1 MGVAFKFGI
10 AALSACVCLALADPI
25 PAAVGPSEPADDG
38 CADGRQ
44 DSIAC
49 AQMQLFRSVRS
60 FFDQDKMEL
69 VGGLSLIKTEKKAAR
84 SLAAEDVNNVETARD
99 TDERETALEDFT
111 VHKVMRFFQDR
122 TLHWN
127 LSPVV
132 TEVSET
138 ARSVVAQIPPQIKS
152 KISDYIE
159 EGRGM
164 MKKKKLLKHLL
175 PLLIGLKVKLSA
187 FAVIA
192 YIVIALIAKKALLA
206 GLISLLV
213 SGFIFIK
220 KLLSQH
226 HHAPHHEVIETHAQP
241 HGSYGS
247 GAPSGYSAS
256 SSGWDS
262 YGGGHDAH
270 GSYSNNVA
278 QTLAYSGQKP
288 ATR

>member
-1 MGVAFKFGI
+1 
-10 AALSACVCLALADPI
+10 
-25 PAAVGPSEPADDG
+25 
-38 CADGRQ
+38 
-44 DSIAC
+44 
-49 AQMQLFRSVRS
+49 MQLFRSVRS
-60 FFDQDKMEL
+60 FFDQDKVEL
-69 VGGLSLIKTEKKAAR
+69 VGGLSLIKTEKKSPR
-84 SLAAEDVNNVETARD
+84 SLDTAEDVNNVENARD
-99 TDERETALEDFT
+99 SQDRETALEEFT
-111 VHKVMRFFQDR
+111 AHKVMRFFQER
-122 TLHWN
+122 SLHWN

-152 KISDYIE
+152 KISNYIE

-164 MKKKKLLKHLL
+164 IKKKKLLKQIL
-175 PLLIGLKVKLSA
+175 PLLIALKVKLSA

-206 GLISLLV
+206 GLISLLI
-213 SGFIFIK
+213 SGFIFVK

-226 HHAPHHEVIETHAQP
+226 HHTPHHEVVETHVQP
-241 HGSYGS
+241 HSSYGS
-247 GAPSGYSAS
+247 SAPSGYSAS

-278 QTLAYSGQKP
+278 QTMAYGGQKP

>member
-1 MGVAFKFGI
+1 MGVALKFGI
-10 AALSACVCLALADPI
+10 VLTACVCLALADPI
-25 PAAVGPSEPADDG
+25 PAPKQQDDG
-38 CADGRQ
+38 CANSP
-44 DSIAC
+44 DSMAC
-49 AQMQLFRSVRS
+49 AQMQIFRSVRS
-60 FFDQDKMEL
+60 FFDQEKVEL
-69 VGGLSLIKTEKKAAR
+69 LGGLSLIKTEKKAR
-84 SLAAEDVNNVETARD
+84 SLTAETAEDVNHVENAKD
-99 TDERETALEDFT
+99 TNDRESALEDFT
-111 VHKVMRFFQDR
+111 MHKVMRFFQER

-138 ARSVVAQIPPQIKS
+138 ARSVAAQIPPQLKN
-152 KISDYIE
+152 KIANYIE

-164 MKKKKLLKHLL
+164 MKKKKLMKHLL
-175 PLLIGLKVKLSA
+175 PLLIALKVKLSA

-213 SGFIFIK
+213 SGFIFVK

-241 HGSYGS
+241 HSSYGS
-247 GAPSGYSAS
+247 SAPSGYSAS

-278 QTLAYSGQKP
+278 QTLAYGGQKP

>member
-1 MGVAFKFGI
+1 MGVVAFKFGI
-10 AALSACVCLALADPI
+10 VVAACVCGLALADPI
-25 PAAVGPSEPADDG
+25 LPPVAKPAVDG
-38 CADGRQ
+38 CANGQ

-60 FFDQDKMEL
+60 FFDQDKVEL
-69 VGGLSLIKTEKKAAR
+69 VGGLSLIKTEKKAR
-84 SLAAEDVNNVETARD
+84 SLAAETAEDVNNVETARD
-99 TDERETALEDFT
+99 SDDREAALEDFT
-111 VHKVMRFFQDR
+111 MHKVMRFFQER

-152 KISDYIE
+152 KISNYIE

-164 MKKKKLLKHLL
+164 MKKKKLLKQLL
-175 PLLIGLKVKLSA
+175 PLLIALKVKLSA

-226 HHAPHHEVIETHAQP
+226 HQTPHHEVIETHAQP
-241 HGSYGS
+241 HSSYGS
-247 GAPSGYSAS
+247 SAPSGYSAS

-288 ATR
+288 AAR